1 MPRPRF
7 WKLPEERRRTVLD
20 AAARAFAIHGFAG
33 ASMNAILAD
42 AGLSKGA
49 AYYLFDDKVD
59 LFATVVEVGWS
70 RVAGEVGGLHPE
82 ETDAATFWP
91 TLEALY
97 TRQLAAFATD
107 PWSWRAVR
115 AAGAALLDP
124 AAGPALSA
132 RLAPLLAVAHALAAR
147 ARELGVVRD
156 DLPEDLVFALVSA
169 ADGALDTWL
178 LEHPDAAS
186 DPAVA
191 RAAFATLRALVTGP
205 AGSRR
210 G

>member
-1 MPRPRF
+1 VHRQAVELAREADREVGHVDA
-7 WKLPEERRRTVLD
+7 LLDLAEALGQDLADLEADQRAEVVLVRRAARRR
-20 AAARAFAIHGFAG
+20 AGGRSRRAWGRAARASA
-33 ASMNAILAD
+33 
-42 AGLSKGA
+42 
-49 AYYLFDDKVD
+49 
-59 LFATVVEVGWS
+59 
-70 RVAGEVGGLHPE
+70 
-82 ETDAATFWP
+82 ETRLGP
-91 TLEALY
+91 P
-97 TRQLAAFATD
+97 AFATD